1 MKIFEK
7 RPLSLILCIMLGVF
21 SLFANFSVGIKT
33 LIVFAF
39 ASIFGAT
46 FVFEDKIPGSKMF
59 LRVIILVLIAAMLIS
74 LLWSIIFFPA
84 KYYDENVKIQARV
97 YDIDDSSYN
106 SRIILKTSKI
116 AGKNDVHKLLFYLD
130 RETAQKIEKYDIITF
145 TADVRAFTDEA
156 NPFESNGYY
165 ISDGVSGYLENA
177 QNVSVVDHKVDTLD
191 SIISSIRLKISNTLK
206 KRTDFQTGAFITA
219 LITGER
225 DELYGNTRLN
235 FARIGISHVLALS
248 GMHLAI
254 LSMALTKLLMIVGIN
269 KKIRTWIIAVFTI
282 CYMALTGFSP
292 SVFRAGVMLIIAGAL
307 YLLARNADS
316 ITSLFIAVTII
327 VICTPHA
334 VYDLSLWLSAFA
346 TLGVVVFAE
355 FKKEMQ
361 NEIQKIQNES
371 KLKTFLTKLKD
382 GLLVSV
388 FAFSATFALSAV
400 NFGAFSILSVL
411 TTIIFSVFIEIT
423 IYSGLLILVLGWLI
437 PFGKPI
443 VAISDFIKE
452 FAELL
457 SNQKWVYISC
467 DSLLIKSLIV
477 ILSVFFFLFII
488 LDTKKKKLC
497 AVIILS
503 MLLSIFTVGEI
514 SSLVVRYKDEIVYA
528 PSAAGDMFIV
538 KADGNTSVIYSGK
551 EYVSSAYDVTD
562 TFVEEDITYID
573 RFILANYS
581 YTTPDFCENLL
592 SKCKMD
598 VIYVPVPLTKD
609 EINQAE
615 GLADMLSLNGAR
627 LEFYD
632 LLESFDIDNVSL
644 CFFDREH
651 YSYGKYPMNVFSL
664 SIDDKSFTYIS
675 TGDYDL
681 VSVEAKALLY
691 HSENL
696 FVGTGGNTKYYRFDM
711 RLPDIKCIN
720 YADKDRLTDGASTY
734 YDSLGAEFNYI
745 EKPVR
750 VDK

>member
-21 SLFANFSVGIKT
+21 SLFADFSVVAKA
-33 LIVFAF
+33 LLLS
-39 ASIFGAT
+39 ASIALFVAT
-46 FVFEDKIPGSKMF
+46 FIFENKIPGSKRLLQMA
-59 LRVIILVLIAAMLIS
+59 IIAVAVAMLVS
-74 LLWSIIFFPA
+74 LLWSVAFFPTRH
-84 KYYDENVKIQARV
+84 YDKTVELQARV

-106 SRIILKTSKI
+106 ARVIVKTTDI
-116 AGKNDVHKLLFYLD
+116 DGKKDVHKLLLYLD
-130 RETAQKIEKYDIITF
+130 RETAQKIGKYDIITL
-145 TADVRAFTDEA
+145 TADVREFTDGA
-156 NPFESNGYY
+156 NPFEAKGYY

-177 QNVSVVDHKVDTLD
+177 QDVVVVGHKTDAFD
-191 SIISSIRLKISNTLK
+191 SFISNIRLKISNRLK
-206 KRTDFQTGAFITA
+206 LRTDFQTGSLLTA

-225 DELYGNTRLN
+225 EELDGNTRLN
-235 FARIGISHVLALS
+235 FSRIGISHVLALS

-254 LSMALTKLLMIVGIN
+254 LSMALTKLLTIVGIN

-282 CYMALTGFSP
+282 CYMALTGFTP
-292 SVFRAGVMLIIAGAL
+292 SVFRAGVMLLIAGIL
-307 YLLARNADS
+307 YLLSRGSDS
-316 ITSLFIAVTII
+316 ITSLFIAVTVI
-327 VICTPHA
+327 VILTPHA

-355 FKKEMQ
+355 FKKEMKKD
-361 NEIQKIQNES
+361 ELIDEEPS
-371 KLKTFLTKLKD
+371 KAKAFLLKLRD
-382 GLLVSV
+382 GVFVSV
-388 FAFSATFALSAV
+388 FAFSATFALSAM

-528 PSAAGDMFIV
+528 PSTAGDMFIV

-551 EYVSSAYDVTD
+551 EYVSSAYDVID
-562 TFVEEDITYID
+562 TFVEENITYID

-598 VIYVPVPLTKD
+598 VIYAPVPLTKD

-644 CFFDREH
+644 RFFDREH

-720 YADKDRLTDGASTY
+720 YAEKDRLTDGASTY
-734 YDSLGAEFNYI
+734 YNSLGAEFNYI